1 VVRTNSFKVL
11 GCLYPKFNLQ
21 GTTPLVMFFI
31 FCLILLLVIMDT
43 EVQMDYS
50 FDGNYINDGHQ
61 NVAESEVNH
70 YDYVSDDDLSQEII
84 RLV

>member
-1 VVRTNSFKVL
+1 
-11 GCLYPKFNLQ
+11 
-21 GTTPLVMFFI
+21 
-31 FCLILLLVIMDT
+31 MDT

-50 FDGNYINDGHQ
+50 FDGYYINDGHQ

-70 YDYVSDDDLSQEII
+70 YEYVSDDDLSQEII